1 MTTRSLRVAVIFGGR
16 SVEHEVSIVSA
27 RSFVGAMAKDK
38 YEPVLIGVDTKG
50 QWLLLGD
57 DLKDVGERLLPDSGK
72 ALSLLTDGTDATQP
86 PAEIDVGAIHE
97 SPSIRRLGPIDVVVP
112 MVHGSFGEDG
122 CIQGLCELA
131 DIPYVG
137 AGVLGSALGMD
148 KITMKRLFLAE
159 GIPVLK
165 FVAVDK
171 WEWEKQPKRVKSRI
185 RARIGYPCFV
195 KPSNSGSSVGITKV
209 QEAKELTKALN
220 TAAEC
225 DRRIIVEK
233 AVEARE
239 LECSVLG
246 NDEPIAS
253 VVGEVIPCNEFYDY
267 NAKYVNEG
275 SELIVPAK
283 ISHRTSHNIRNCAV
297 RAFKLLDVSG
307 MARVDFLLDKDTKR
321 VYLSELN
328 TVPGFTSISM
338 YPKLWE
344 ASGVPYPEL
353 VDRLIELALQRHKEK
368 SARRYDYGG

>member
-1 MTTRSLRVAVIFGGR
+1 MTSKRLRVAVIFGGR

-27 RSFVGAMAKDK
+27 RSFVGAMPKDK
-38 YEPVLIGVDTKG
+38 YEPVLIGVDMKG

-57 DLKDVGERLLPDSGK
+57 DFKDVGERLVPDSGR
-72 ALSLLTDGTDATQP
+72 ALSLLTDGSQDLLSQAK
-86 PAEIDVGAIHE
+86 AIDRMRG
-97 SPSIRRLGPIDVVVP
+97 SRMGPLDVVVP

-131 DIPYVG
+131 DVPYVG

-148 KITMKRLFLAE
+148 KITMKRLFMAE
-159 GIPVLK
+159 GIPVPK
-165 FVAVDK
+165 FVAVAK
-171 WEWEKQPKRVKSRI
+171 WEWEKRPKRVKSRI

-209 QEAKELTKALN
+209 HEAKELTDALN

-253 VVGEVIPCNEFYDY
+253 VVGDVIPCNEFYDY
-267 NAKYVNEG
+267 NAKYVDER
-275 SELIVPAK
+275 SELIIPAK
-283 ISHRTSHNIRNCAV
+283 ISERASHNIKSCAIK
-297 RAFKLLDVSG
+297 AFRLLDISG
-307 MARVDFLLDKDTKR
+307 MARVDFLMDKATKR

-344 ASGVPYPEL
+344 ASGLSYPKL
-353 VDRLIELALQRHKEK
+353 VDRLIELALERHQEK
-368 SARRYDYGG
+368 SGRRFDYGG